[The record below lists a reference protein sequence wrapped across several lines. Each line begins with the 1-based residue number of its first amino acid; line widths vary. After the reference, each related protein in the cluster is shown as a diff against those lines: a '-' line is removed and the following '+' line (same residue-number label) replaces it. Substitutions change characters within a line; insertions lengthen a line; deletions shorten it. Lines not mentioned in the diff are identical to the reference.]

1 MKPKTFIAALIA
13 LLMLAAPCAA
23 LIGAGEAYA
32 EDSGN
37 GQDEGL
43 SVGDAWGISITANS
57 MEELIEKIEELFNSD
72 PDPEVPTGDD
82 APPEVPAALDSDEES
97 DLTGEFLTLMM
108 KELNVEM
115 KVILSGIIE
124 VTRADPEVTGY
135 TLSMDAGIYLM
146 IKSTIDVELEIMYQN
161 IEDFINDKEEEYVED
176 PEYAE
181 ITEFYEGF
189 RDHLGNGKLFV
200 KGEMAVAALLKG
212 VIKLDTEGDLT
223 SVDLS
228 IDISGKIS
236 LETNI
241 DIPATFEHLP
251 SDHPPG
257 LMIFAASEQTEE
269 DTESS
274 FVKYLE
280 PDAENDIYSITLGGS
295 LTYHLYVSEHKL
307 VLFDE
312 LISGTSMMT
321 ASMYADFEVPAALH
335 NQVSELM
342 VVLIDELDLPE
353 DYEYQFEDKFQLSL
367 MDGFME
373 SFDDLE
379 LDDVFLDLDYLEMD
393 KESDMFLS
401 SEDKGKI
408 RKDIKT
414 AESRFKGMVST
425 FKFDVTFLD
434 EEGEVDEKL
443 SMKVSHGER
452 IKLPI
457 LDKND
462 ENEKFVGWRTTLGGL
477 EWNPVWGVKGDL
489 TLEPIYIEVSDDLE
503 AAFTNLRSIGAGDA
517 YITLTIEDLEEL
529 TESNFNFQGTL
540 YVDVVDAD
548 GNVLYSWSINSSGD
562 KIGKITNFK
571 VESDNTK
578 LNDEVRKHIGN
589 GKSMYLNF
597 SSSGPTP
604 GLTTVK
610 YNVSGVYE
618 DGTELDVYFV
628 HEDEEGNVIDVELV
642 GTAMVSNG
650 MVAFN
655 ANHFSGYVLS
665 MSILDSD
672 KADLFLYVIIAVI
685 AIVVI
690 AAIAAVAYSRKKA

>member
-32 EDSGN
+32 AEEDE
-37 GQDEGL
+37 QDEGL

-57 MEELIEKIEELFNSD
+57 MEELIEKIEELSKSNSD
-72 PDPEVPTGDD
+72 PD
-82 APPEVPAALDSDEES
+82 APNEEDTPVDEYGES
-97 DLTGEFLTLMM
+97 DLTVEFLKLLME
-108 KELNVEM
+108 ELDIKIE
-115 KVILSGIIE
+115 VILSGIIE
-124 VTRADPEVTGY
+124 VTKADPVVTGH
-135 TLSMDAGIYLM
+135 TLSLDAGLYMM
-146 IKSTIDVELEIMYQN
+146 INPSIDVNLEKLYGKIDTLIENNETDYPENPELIDIKM
-161 IEDFINDKEEEYVED
+161 ILGVMKG
-176 PEYAE
+176 
-181 ITEFYEGF
+181 T
-189 RDHLGNGKLFV
+189 LGNGNLYV
-200 KGEMAVAALLKG
+200 SGEIAVAALLKG
-212 VIKLDTEGDLT
+212 VIKLDTQGELT
-223 SVDLS
+223 SVDLA

-241 DIPATFEHLP
+241 DISATMTDDSE
-251 SDHPPG
+251 
-257 LMIFAASEQTEE
+257 EQTVD

-274 FVKYLE
+274 FVKYLG
-280 PDAENDIYSITLGGS
+280 PDAENDVYSITLGGS
-295 LTYHLYVSEHKL
+295 LTYHLYVSEHSL
-307 VLFDE
+307 VGLDVF
-312 LISGTSMMT
+312 SGTGMMT

-335 NQVSELM
+335 DQMSEFM
-342 VVLIDELDLPE
+342 DDLIYELDLPE

-373 SFDDLE
+373 SFEDLE
-379 LDDVFLDLDYLEMD
+379 LDDVFLDLGYLEMD

-425 FKFDVTFLD
+425 FEFDVKFLD

-529 TESNFNFQGTL
+529 TESDFDFQGTL
-540 YVDVVDAD
+540 YVDVVDED
-548 GNVLYSWSINSSGD
+548 ENVLYSWSINSSGD

>member
-1 MKPKTFIAALIA
+1 MKPKTFIATLIA
-13 LLMLAAPCAA
+13 LLMLVAPCAA

-32 EDSGN
+32 AEEDE
-37 GQDEGL
+37 QDEGL

-57 MEELIEKIEELFNSD
+57 MEDLIKEIEELFDSDSD
-72 PDPEVPTGDD
+72 PEDSTGDE
-82 APPEVPAALDSDEES
+82 APPEVPEVPDSGEES
-97 DLTGEFLTLMM
+97 DLTEEFLTLLM
-108 KELNVEM
+108 KELNIKIE
-115 KVILSGIIE
+115 VILSGIVE

-135 TLSMDAGIYLM
+135 TLSLDAGLYMM
-146 IKSTIDVELEIMYQN
+146 INPSIEVNLEELYEKIVTLIEINETDHPEN
-161 IEDFINDKEEEYVED
+161 IESNIIRVILGVMEETLGDGNLYVSG
-176 PEYAE
+176 E
-181 ITEFYEGF
+181 I
-189 RDHLGNGKLFV
+189 
-200 KGEMAVAALLKG
+200 AVAALLKG
-212 VIKLDTEGDLT
+212 VIKLDTEGELT
-223 SVDLS
+223 SVDLA

-241 DIPATFEHLP
+241 DISATMT
-251 SDHPPG
+251 DD
-257 LMIFAASEQTEE
+257 SEEPTEE
-269 DTESS
+269 DAESS
-274 FVKYLE
+274 FVKYLG
-280 PDAENDIYSITLGGS
+280 PDAENDVYSITLGGS
-295 LTYHLYVSEHKL
+295 LTYRLYNISDGL
-307 VLFDE
+307 DE
-312 LISGTSMMT
+312 LFSGSKLMT

-335 NQVSELM
+335 DQMSEFMEDLISELG
-342 VVLIDELDLPE
+342 LPE
-353 DYEYQFEDKFQLSL
+353 DYVYQSEDKFQLSL

-373 SFDDLE
+373 SFEDLE
-379 LDDVFLDLDYLEMD
+379 LDDVFLDLGYLEMD

-408 RKDIKT
+408 RKDMKT

-434 EEGEVDEKL
+434 EEGDVDEES

-457 LDKND
+457 LPNND
-462 ENEKFVGWRTTLGGL
+462 EDEKFVGWRTTLGGL

-489 TLEPIYIEVSDDLE
+489 TLEPIYIEVSDNLE

-529 TESNFNFQGTL
+529 NESDFEFQGTL
-540 YVDVVDAD
+540 YVDIVDED
-548 GNVLYSWSINSSGD
+548 ENVLYSWSINSSGD

-578 LNDEVRKHIGN
+578 LNDDIKKHVGN